1 MSALPFTKKPPSF
14 FHEMNKTMVLKTG
27 KPWYKEPWPWIL
39 MAGPAVVI
47 VAGLVTLG
55 LAIRSND
62 GLVTDDYYKQGLAVN
77 QTMHRDQQ
85 AGALGI
91 VGELMRSDENLR
103 LVLTANAGTVL
114 PKELTFKLAHPTR
127 AGLDQVVRMNAEGGG
142 MYGGKLAASVSGRW
156 HVIVEDGAGQWRL
169 VGDWQADAVE
179 PLRLTALADK

>member
-1 MSALPFTKKPPSF
+1 MI
-14 FHEMNKTMVLKTG
+14 LKTG

-47 VAGLVTLG
+47 VAGIITLG
-55 LAIRSND
+55 LAIKSND

-77 QTMHRDQQ
+77 QTLHRDQQ
-85 AGALGI
+85 AGVLGMT
-91 VGELMRSDENLR
+91 GELMRAGDNLR
-103 LVLTANAGTVL
+103 LVLTANDKIVL
-114 PKELTFKLAHPTR
+114 PQELVFKLAHPPR
-127 AGLDQVVRMNAEGGG
+127 AGQDQVIRLVAEGGG